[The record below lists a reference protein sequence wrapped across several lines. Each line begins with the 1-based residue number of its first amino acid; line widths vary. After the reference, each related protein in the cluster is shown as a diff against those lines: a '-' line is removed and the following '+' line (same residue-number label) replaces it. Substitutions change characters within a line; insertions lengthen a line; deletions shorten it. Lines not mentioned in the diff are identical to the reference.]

1 MSRVRY
7 TASGRLGVWDSVD
20 KPGMDNWRSRFEE
33 LLKSNAHGVI
43 ESDVHDLTE
52 TDDPALAAITAVCDK
67 IIARGNPTLVDPN
80 WERMLL
86 TGPGREFLR
95 WEEPTDP
102 EVKFCVKEFLLQE
115 AVENLVMEIGS
126 LVELSGRVIDALNAS
141 EIRGLVTE
149 MRTILSRRMDG
160 LRTELLENTKSS
172 TERVG
177 AELQTALIQHMD
189 SLGRDIAAGTES
201 ATGRVGAELRGALI
215 QRMDI
220 LEKKIAAGTESAT
233 GRVGAELRGALIQR
247 MDILE
252 KKIAAGIE
260 SATEQAGAELRG
272 ALVQRVDSLEKE
284 ITAGTE
290 SAAKLVS
297 AEIVTT
303 SEKRMTDNDEMMKRL
318 DALGSHVA
326 EMRELVEKS
335 SKRKGLFL

>member
-1 MSRVRY
+1 MAQEVNDDVNATILEAEENILRIS
-7 TASGRLGVWDSVD
+7 
-20 KPGMDNWRSRFEE
+20 EE
-33 LLKSNAHGVI
+33 LGRIK
-43 ESDVHDLTE
+43 T
-52 TDDPALAAITAVCDK
+52 AAEQLEDATQ
-67 IIARGNPTLVDPN
+67 RSQ
-80 WERMLL
+80 
-86 TGPGREFLR
+86 
-95 WEEPTDP
+95 
-102 EVKFCVKEFLLQE
+102 LLQD
-115 AVENLVMEIGS
+115 AVENLVMEIGT

-189 SLGRDIAAGTES
+189 SLGRDIAAGSES

-220 LEKKIAAGTESAT
+220 LENKIAAGT
-233 GRVGAELRGALIQR
+233 
-247 MDILE
+247 
-252 KKIAAGIE
+252 E

-290 SAAKLVS
+290 SASKRVS
-297 AEIVTT
+297 AKVVAA
-303 SEKRMTDNDEMMKRL
+303 SEQRMTDNDEMMKRL
-318 DALGSHVA
+318 DALGSQVA
-326 EMRELVEKS
+326 AVREIVEKS